1 MELTVTGLLLSSE
14 DPRGAEAPPAGP
26 ATRQG
31 AAPQT
36 ATGAAGGNPATR
48 LDVEGKF
55 EQTLTVIL
63 VNWTSSC
70 SSYDVS
76 REIYF
81 ITLGSHISAGQ
92 PLVLQN

>member
-63 VNWTSSC
+63 VNWTSAAPAMMFRVRSI
-70 SSYDVS
+70 SSLWDP
-76 REIYF
+76 
-81 ITLGSHISAGQ
+81 T
-92 PLVLQN
+92 